1 MNRIYSLVWSAAR
14 GGLVAVSEC
23 AKSSRGGKAGLG
35 AGSVSPRCNSL
46 VAGALMCMSFLGTSA
61 FAQVTNWATWALPST
76 YPLPNINVPNIPGYP
91 PSSINYATGATG
103 SVLNPVSNRSI
114 GLTLSGEV
122 NSYSGAW
129 WGTEWPSLNSSYSS
143 SFVKT
148 GPQNS
153 TMVAQTGYTL
163 NEYKAHTVRFSEPV
177 SNVLMA
183 VTSLGGNG
191 VSSLQFTNPFTI
203 LSSNNSSPSRDSL
216 WYGPDTTRP
225 LAGTTAGISA
235 SGQPFFG
242 SSATGYFLSGLEG
255 YGVIQFQGTFSK
267 LSWTVTDPEFFSGF
281 TLGFTSNPMSTSAT
295 LPGPYSFASGVLPP
309 AFSSAKPDIVSANNR
324 VGSAGF
330 NLLSNVAGGSLFNN
344 RFDGGTIKVDTA
356 AVVNSGFTI
365 TSNNGFID
373 QNGTVGTF
381 AGVIGNDGSASG
393 RLVILNTG
401 ANNGRV
407 ILSGINTYS
416 GGTEVQAG
424 ATLQVASNSNLGTG
438 ALTLNGGTL
447 ATTASFASDGA
458 LAVGASSGTLEVA
471 SGTSLTVSGVVS
483 GAGALN
489 KTSAGSLILSGANT
503 LSGTVNVT
511 GGVLQVAAN
520 NNLGTGAL
528 SLDGG
533 TLATTGS
540 FATSRA
546 VAVGANNGTV
556 SVASGTDLT
565 VSGVVSGAGALNKTS
580 AGSLILSGA
589 NTHTGTLGVNQ
600 GTLVLNGSTASS
612 VTNVSAGAVLTGSG
626 STAGAVALS
635 GTARPGNSPGTL
647 SVGGDFAMAAGS
659 VLETEIDGRTYSAAG
674 GAGTYDRIALT
685 GANAV
690 FTPAGTLIPIL
701 RGISPPANNTFSP
714 VVGDT
719 FRVVTTANAAGVST
733 TGAFSAVADPTA
745 ANGMPANTRF
755 DVIYGS
761 NFIDLVLTP
770 NRLEEFAKQYGIQN
784 MVNAARA
791 FDGIRPAQGS
801 RGTSDTQ
808 KFFNGL
814 YGQSAD
820 ALARSIL
827 QSSGEIHA
835 FSLSE
840 ARHGWQAATRAVSS
854 VAGVKAERN
863 LWIDVSG
870 DNLRRK
876 QDAYASAYSSNASSL
891 WIGTHLYERK
901 DLQLGVAGGASTRR
915 VHSAQS
921 GSANVDSQALA
932 LYAIGRDGIFDYS
945 AVFSLNTSTIGT
957 TRETF
962 LSTGTQSNASDSTAQ
977 GQVLSLTAGM
987 KHGLSDTIN
996 GRVWVNG
1003 LVDQTRAK
1011 AFSEQ
1016 GSAVTALG
1024 VASESFGSAQAT
1036 VGYSI
1041 SGSFNVPDSSPG
1053 MWTLGAGVTHQ
1064 ADQGRSQ
1071 VSRQMAMHGANW
1083 AVTTPNFGTVT
1094 QFVQAGVRVPLSA
1107 NADAWINLDAS
1118 QRQSASAKGGNVGLS
1133 IRW

>member
-1 MNRIYSLVWSAAR
+1 VALTTRQYMNAGGVFSSNWTSLLPSSYQPISGQGSIALGYAVGSGATQTFSFSQAVTDPVLMFNFVDRATYDFSSLNLASDPIKFSSGEVVGSLTNRILTITTANNL
-14 GGLVAVSEC
+14 GGDGFSVRL
-23 AKSSRGGKAGLG
+23 LG
-35 AGSVSPRCNSL
+35 NY
-46 VAGALMCMSFLGTSA
+46 TSA
-61 FAQVTNWATWALPST
+61 SSFSISLTSGSQESVGFGIATLTSQLPST
-76 YPLPNINVPNIPGYP
+76 P
-91 PSSINYATGATG
+91 
-103 SVLNPVSNRSI
+103 NPVTIRPINA
-114 GLTLSGEV
+114 
-122 NSYSGAW
+122 N
-129 WGTEWPSLNSSYSS
+129 ND
-143 SFVKT
+143 
-148 GPQNS
+148 
-153 TMVAQTGYTL
+153 
-163 NEYKAHTVRFSEPV
+163 
-177 SNVLMA
+177 
-183 VTSLGGNG
+183 VTSGLG
-191 VSSLQFTNPFTI
+191 
-203 LSSNNSSPSRDSL
+203 
-216 WYGPDTTRP
+216 
-225 LAGTTAGISA
+225 
-235 SGQPFFG
+235 
-242 SSATGYFLSGLEG
+242 
-255 YGVIQFQGTFSK
+255 
-267 LSWTVTDPEFFSGF
+267 TVTS
-281 TLGFTSNPMSTSAT
+281 
-295 LPGPYSFASGVLPP
+295 
-309 AFSSAKPDIVSANNR
+309 R
-324 VGSAGF
+324 V
-330 NLLSNVAGGSLFNN
+330 
-344 RFDGGTIKVDTA
+344 FDGGTLILA
-356 AVVNSGFTI
+356 ANNADAFTI
-365 TSNNGFID
+365 TNLGGAMNVATGAVTAS
-373 QNGTVGTF
+373 
-381 AGVIGNDGSASG
+381 GVISNEGLNAGMLKKTGAG
-393 RLVILNTG
+393 RLV
-401 ANNGRV
+401 
-407 ILSGINTYS
+407 LSAANTYS
-416 GGTEVQAG
+416 GGTTVEAGTLQISTMDNLGSGAVTLNGGTLAVTETIATNRAMSVGTNNGTLDVASGKALTVSGVVAG
-424 ATLQVASNSNLGTG
+424 AGNLSKTSAGRLVLSGANTHSGGTTVEAGVLQVAANNNLGTG

-447 ATTASFASDGA
+447 ATTASFASDRA

-471 SGTSLTVSGVVS
+471 SGTS
-483 GAGALN
+483 
-489 KTSAGSLILSGANT
+489 
-503 LSGTVNVT
+503 
-511 GGVLQVAAN
+511 
-520 NNLGTGAL
+520 
-528 SLDGG
+528 
-533 TLATTGS
+533 
-540 FATSRA
+540 
-546 VAVGANNGTV
+546 
-556 SVASGTDLT
+556 LT

-612 VTNVSAGAVLTGSG
+612 VTNVSAGAALTGSG

-701 RGISPPANNTFSP
+701 RGISPPANDNFSP
-714 VVGDT
+714 IVGDT
-719 FRVVTTANAAGVST
+719 FRVVTTANSTGVST

-791 FDGIRPAQGS
+791 FDGIRPTQGS
-801 RGTSDTQ
+801 RGTSDNQ

-891 WIGTHLYERK
+891 WIGSHLYERK

-957 TRETF
+957 TRETS

-987 KHGLSDTIN
+987 KHGLSDNIN
-996 GRVWVNG
+996 GRVWING

-1016 GSAVTALG
+1016 GSAATALG

-1053 MWTLGAGVTHQ
+1053 MWMLGAGVTHQ